1 MKKSAC
7 LLLLLMTVLSVVAC
21 MDAKQTS
28 DPTDPD
34 PTITVNELLRLHGL
48 LGKQPEGRSH
58 KTKNTEI
65 DMASLEPLFVNLEKH
80 DPFLRDVYVGFV
92 VGALARYQGKLFVS
106 KHENEANVRAGNL
119 TVRMKLENDCY
130 KIDLEK
136 TVPTVI
142 KQRAA
147 EERARYAQSPTGA
160 KRP

>member
-7 LLLLLMTVLSVVAC
+7 FLLLLITVLSVAC
-21 MDAKQTS
+21 VDAKQTS
-28 DPTDPD
+28 DPTNPD
-34 PTITVNELLRLHGL
+34 PTITVNELLWLHGL
-48 LGKQPEGRSH
+48 LGKQQEDRSH
-58 KTKNTEI
+58 QTKSIEV
-65 DMASLEPLFVNLEKH
+65 DMASLETLFVNLEKH

-106 KHENEANVRAGNL
+106 KHENEADVRAGNL
-119 TVRMKLENDCY
+119 TVRMKLENDRY

-136 TVPTVI
+136 TIPAAI

-147 EERARYAQSPTGA
+147 EEKSRHAKSPTGA